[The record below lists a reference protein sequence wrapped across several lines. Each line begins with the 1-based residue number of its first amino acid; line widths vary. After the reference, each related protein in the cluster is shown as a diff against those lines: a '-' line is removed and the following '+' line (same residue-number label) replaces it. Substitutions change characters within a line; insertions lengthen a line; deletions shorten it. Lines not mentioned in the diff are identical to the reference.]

1 VEVQP
6 TTPVSPLSR
15 ASSIEQ
21 TRSGRALRRRV
32 LDGSVRIL
40 LAEGLILPT
49 GLITAFVLTHYLG
62 PTKYG
67 LFTLTSM
74 TVTWIEFCITS
85 FFARTTIKLI
95 GEAEDWRPWGVNIVR
110 MHLLTGGVAGL
121 LLWGCSSKIAQLM
134 SEPAL
139 TGYLRLLSLDIP
151 LFSLATAHRN
161 ILVGMHK
168 YRERAVA
175 TAGRLITRLL
185 LMVVLV
191 AWGFSVEGAIW
202 ATIGA
207 SLFDL
212 MLARRHARAPLWGA
226 FPVETRQIWH
236 FALPLFLAGISLTIF
251 ERLDL
256 FMLKALGATAALA
269 GMYGAAQNL
278 TIIPALLGVAL
289 APVLLAALTHA
300 IRAGEFSLARDLARD
315 AIRFSICLLPFAAL
329 ISGCASA
336 IVALVVGRS
345 FAPTASFL
353 SLLIFAGFAR
363 LLLAVASAAL
373 IAANKPG
380 SVLAL
385 TGTLVPIGSVAH
397 FVAISRWGAS
407 GASWVTTV
415 LSVLAA
421 AASVGAV
428 CVAWKI
434 QPSHITLIRSALI
447 SALTYLA
454 AVAWPATGLMLL
466 VKLVAI
472 SGLILAAYISAG
484 EFDKNEISSLCSLVR
499 PKTPESEFLP

>member
-1 VEVQP
+1 M
-6 TTPVSPLSR
+6 R
-15 ASSIEQ
+15 H
-21 TRSGRALRRRV
+21 RV
-32 LDGSVRIL
+32 LDGSLRIL

-49 GLITAFVLTHYLG
+49 GLITASVLTHYLG

-74 TVTWIEFCITS
+74 VVMWIEFCITS

-95 GEAEDWRPWGVNIVR
+95 GEADDWRPWGANIVR
-110 MHLLTGGVAGL
+110 MHLLTGCAAAL
-121 LLWGCSSKIAQLM
+121 LLWGCSSKLAQLM

-151 LFSLATAHRN
+151 VFSLASAHRN
-161 ILVGMHK
+161 ILIGMHK
-168 YRERAVA
+168 YRERALA
-175 TAGRLITRLL
+175 SAGRLMTRLL

-212 MLARRHARAPLWGA
+212 SLARLHARAPLWGA

-278 TIIPALLGVAL
+278 TIIPALMGGAL

-300 IRAGEFSLARDLARD
+300 IRDGELSLARELARD
-315 AIRFSICLLPFAAL
+315 AIRFSICLMPFAAL
-329 ISGCASA
+329 ISGCAPA
-336 IVALVVGRS
+336 IVALVVGRT
-345 FAPTASFL
+345 FAPAASFL
-353 SLLIFAGFAR
+353 SLLIFGGFAR

-373 IAANKPG
+373 IAANKSG
-380 SVLAL
+380 WVLAL
-385 TGTLVPIGSVAH
+385 TATLVSIAAAAH
-397 FVAISRWGAS
+397 FVAITLWGAT

-421 AASVGAV
+421 AASVASV
-428 CVAWKI
+428 YTAWNI
-434 QPSHITLIRSALI
+434 RPSHMTLARSAVI
-447 SALTYLA
+447 SAFSYLA
-454 AVAWPATGLMLL
+454 AVTWPATGLMLL
-466 VKLVAI
+466 IKLATI
-472 SGLILAAYISAG
+472 SGLILAAYLGAG
-484 EFDKNEISSLCSLVR
+484 EFDKNEISLLSSLVW
-499 PKTPESEFLP
+499 PKTPESKGLR